1 MAAADCINNSYI
13 AAGIDIGSN
22 TFRLLVARVAGG
34 RLTTLVKELATVR
47 LGHNLTTSRVLAPDA
62 VARALPVLQQ
72 FNSIL
77 DRLQPR
83 YIRAC
88 GTAALRTAGNSD
100 EFLRLAQK
108 TLGVPIEIITGSE
121 EALLSLA
128 GTTAFMEQPGPGPM
142 LLVDV
147 GGGST
152 ELAYA
157 YAAKGG
163 GTGPGAEY
171 PAPEVSSLTLGVVSL
186 TEGFLHRPITTTEET
201 IHITD
206 HIRKHLAAALR
217 KMTPSIR
224 RSLPMI
230 IGTGGTATSMAAL
243 DLDLESYDEEK
254 VQGHTL
260 TRSRLEGLWQRL
272 VTFTAAERNLLPGLQ
287 DGRGEILLAGIRI
300 YQVLLELL
308 NVHRLMIS
316 DAGLLEGILLSRLKT
331 ADRRRC

>member
-1 MAAADCINNSYI
+1 VAAADCINNSYT

-22 TFRLLVARVAGG
+22 TFRLLVARVTGG

-47 LGHNLTTSRVLAPDA
+47 LSHNLTTSRVLAPDA

-77 DRLQPR
+77 GRWQPR

-88 GTAALRTAGNSD
+88 GTAALRRAGNSD

-128 GTTAFMEQPGPGPM
+128 GTTAFMEQQEPGPM

-152 ELAYA
+152 ELAYDA
-157 YAAKGG
+157 EGG
-163 GTGPGAEY
+163 RTGPGAED
-171 PAPEVSSLTLGVVSL
+171 PTPEVTSLTLGVVSL
-186 TEGFLHRPITTTEET
+186 TEGFLHQPITTTEET
-201 IHITD
+201 IYMTD
-206 HIRKHLAAALR
+206 HIRKHLAAALQ
-217 KMTPSIR
+217 KMTPCMR

-243 DLDLESYDEEK
+243 DLDLESYDEQK

-260 TRSRLEGLWQRL
+260 TSSRLEGLWQRL

-308 NVHRLMIS
+308 NVRQLTIS
-316 DAGLLEGILLSRLKT
+316 DAGLLEGILLSRLK
-331 ADRRRC
+331 

>member
-1 MAAADCINNSYI
+1 MAAADCINNSCI

-34 RLTTLVKELATVR
+34 RLTPLVKELATVR
-47 LGHNLTTSRVLAPDA
+47 LSHNLTTSRVLAPDA
-62 VARALPVLQQ
+62 IARALPVLQQ

-77 DRLQPR
+77 RQWQPR

-88 GTAALRTAGNSD
+88 GTAALRTAGNSV

-108 TLGVPIEIITGSE
+108 TLGMPIEIITGSE

-128 GTTAFMEQPGPGPM
+128 GTTAFMEQQGPNPM

-157 YAAKGG
+157 AEGG
-163 GTGPGAEY
+163 GTDPGAEY

-186 TEGFLHRPITTTEET
+186 TEGFLHRQLTTPEET
-201 IHITD
+201 LHMTD
-206 HIRKHLAAALR
+206 HIRKHLVAALQ
-217 KMTPSIR
+217 KMTPCLR
-224 RSLPMI
+224 RSRPMI
-230 IGTGGTATSMAAL
+230 IGAGGTATSMAAL
-243 DLDLESYDEEK
+243 DLDLESYDEKK

-260 TRSRLEGLWQRL
+260 IRSRLEGLWQRL

-308 NVHRLMIS
+308 NVQQLTIS
-316 DAGLLEGILLSRLKT
+316 DAGLLEGILLSRLK
-331 ADRRRC
+331 